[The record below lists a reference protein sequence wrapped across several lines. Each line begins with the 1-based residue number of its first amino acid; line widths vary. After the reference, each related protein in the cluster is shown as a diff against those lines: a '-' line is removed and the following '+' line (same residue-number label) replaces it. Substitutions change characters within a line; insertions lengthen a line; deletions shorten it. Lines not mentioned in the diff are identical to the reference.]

1 MRDGIVGRV
10 VDGRYRVL
18 GLLERGGMATVY
30 TAHDERLDRVIALK
44 IMHASLA
51 DDAGFVSRFVRE
63 AKSAARLTDP
73 HVVSVFDQGS
83 DDGLVYLVMEY
94 VPGRTVRAVLHEH
107 GALNPSQ
114 ALAILEP
121 VLQALAAA
129 HRAGLVHRDVKPEN
143 VLISDDGRVKVADF
157 GLARAITA
165 STNSTATQGVLIG
178 TVAYLAPEQ
187 AEHGLADAR
196 SDVYSAGVLLYEML
210 TGSVPFTGET
220 PLSVVYQHVNKDV
233 PAPSRR
239 RPDLGPAVDELVA
252 HATRREPDQRFSDA
266 SDFLEALRVV
276 RRTLPAPQPLSVS
289 SQANRETVVIASPG
303 PVRYAEG
310 GSSDVDLRHTGILST
325 EDLEGI
331 SPASAAKTSK
341 RSGGGKSGARPKF
354 RRRRRGPIALA
365 ILIVAALLVGGGAY
379 WFGIGKS
386 VAVPGV
392 IGSTV
397 GEATTTLQSAGLT
410 ADSAAEQFS
419 ETVEVGRVISTDP
432 TAGNEVRS
440 GSSVKLTV
448 SKGAERYQVPDVVN
462 KSEADAKTDLT
473 NAGLR
478 AVTGRTV
485 YDEKIATGLVV
496 RTDPKVGTPLR
507 PNTAVTLVLSRGP
520 EPIPVPN
527 VVGST
532 NAAATQ
538 ILRSRGFTVTSS
550 EAFSDT
556 VKSGLVISVSP
567 KAGTKLNKN
576 DTVNLVVSKGPP
588 PVTIPRVVGLSRSAA
603 VAKLTAVGL
612 KVRIAKLG
620 PTIVLNTVYSQYP
633 GDGTV
638 VHKGDT
644 VTITLV

>member
-30 TAHDERLDRVIALK
+30 TAHDERLDRVVALK

-83 DDGLVYLVMEY
+83 DEGLVYLVMEY

-114 ALAILEP
+114 GLAILEP

-233 PAPSRR
+233 PPPSRL

-252 HATRREPDQRFSDA
+252 RATRREPDRRFSDA
-266 SDFLEALRVV
+266 GKFLEALRVV

-289 SQANRETVVIASPG
+289 SQTNQETVVIAAPG
-303 PVRYAEG
+303 SVRYAEA
-310 GSSDVDLRHTGILST
+310 GSSDVDLRHTGVLST

-331 SPASAAKTSK
+331 SAASAAKTSK
-341 RSGGGKSGARPKF
+341 RSGGGKSGARP
-354 RRRRRGPIALA
+354 RSRRRRGPIALA
-365 ILIVAALLVGGGAY
+365 ILIGAALLVGGGAY

-392 IGSTV
+392 IGATLD
-397 GEATTTLQSAGLT
+397 EATTTLQAAGLT
-410 ADSAAEQFS
+410 GDSAAEQFS

-462 KSEADAKTDLT
+462 KLEADAKTDLT

-478 AVTGRTV
+478 AVTGRSV
-485 YDEKIATGLVV
+485 YDEKIATGFVV

-507 PNTAVTLVLSRGP
+507 PNTAVTLVLSKGP

-527 VVGST
+527 VVGAT

-556 VKSGLVISVSP
+556 VNSGLVISVSP

-588 PVTIPRVVGLSRSAA
+588 PVTIPRVVGLSRDAA
-603 VAKLTAVGL
+603 VARLTALGL

-638 VHKGDT
+638 VRKGDT